1 MATETRGTGTRPRA
15 SCSCRS
21 RSGAPC
27 CRSRDGSG
35 GERAGGGKPR
45 GIVPDRNERAGRSG
59 GNGATRWAV
68 TCPSDRPV
76 AKMANPGGIVP
87 AAPPPDITQV
97 T

>member
-1 MATETRGTGTRPRA
+1 MATTTTGTGTRPRG

-27 CRSRDGSG
+27 CRWPGGSG
-35 GERAGGGKPR
+35 GERASGDGRR

-68 TCPSDRPV
+68 TCPS
-76 AKMANPGGIVP
+76 
-87 AAPPPDITQV
+87 
-97 T
+97 